1 MILLPYVHIITTVN
15 QIPVHSYTILTI
27 GGKALWIEDLKEDLD
42 GLTEGIV
49 EQTLINNELFTDL
62 IEYRDNVCLC
72 RIDTEKTQMTEFYKW
87 SEITDDETFC
97 WRTLYTFGEKQ
108 NWLPHPTGMIGGISY
123 QSICNMIYDLLVC
136 SQSKP

>member
-1 MILLPYVHIITTVN
+1 MILLPYIHAIKSVN

-27 GGKALWIEDLKEDLD
+27 GGRTLWTEDLKEDLD
-42 GLTEGIV
+42 RSV

-87 SEITDDETFC
+87 NEITDDETFC
-97 WRTLYTFGEKQ
+97 WRTLYTFGDKQ
-108 NWLPHPTGMIGGISY
+108 NWLPHPTGTIGGISY
-123 QSICNMIYDLLVC
+123 QSICNMIYDSVC